1 MITKNED
8 IRNKYIIFLMSIH
21 ILEFELIR
29 DAKKKGRNK
38 FPPYK
43 LYFLF
48 YNFIILL
55 IYIYKDLK
63 G

>member
-1 MITKNED
+1 
-8 IRNKYIIFLMSIH
+8 MSIH

-48 YNFIILL
+48 YNFIN
-55 IYIYKDLK
+55 IYLYGFEGIKNKRLK
-63 G
+63 LRVQPLS